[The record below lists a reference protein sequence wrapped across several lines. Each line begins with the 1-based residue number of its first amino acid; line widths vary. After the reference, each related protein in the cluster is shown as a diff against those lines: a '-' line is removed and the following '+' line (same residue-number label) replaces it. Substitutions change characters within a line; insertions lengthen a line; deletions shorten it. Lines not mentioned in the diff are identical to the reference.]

1 MRTRQLMTNQS
12 VACAAGMRG
21 GRWVALAVVLLT
33 TLGLSSGRAGS
44 LDPSHVPADAQWLI
58 HIDYEA
64 LSDSALCQTIRDEKP
79 AVSKMVQG
87 WMKQRYGIDPPQDLK
102 SLTMFSRDYREYTG
116 TVVIKADY
124 DGKKVKQRLQQA
136 MNHRTTQWQDHTLH
150 TITLSEQKS
159 ADEGPS
165 GDEEM
170 TVVMVDEETLIL
182 ASSVANAKRDLKLL
196 AGKSTSLQGK
206 KSPLLTDKVD
216 SAWMHG
222 AAINLGELKQHPVAM
237 PIIAQHERIT
247 WSFGK
252 QSDGKLYEQANLV
265 AQSNQIAKKMKT
277 ILDGVVAY
285 EELWAAE
292 SKPLSA
298 LIQNVEVTHEGQA
311 TGFHWQGSSDQVV
324 DAMEDVFAMM
334 ESWKPILM
342 KHKQEQGYQAQ

>member
-1 MRTRQLMTNQS
+1 MRTRQLMTSQS
-12 VACAAGMRG
+12 AVCSAGIRG
-21 GRWVALAVVLLT
+21 SRSVALAVVLLT
-33 TLGLSSGRAGS
+33 TFGLSSGRAGS
-44 LDPSHVPADAQWLI
+44 LDPSHVPAEAQWLI

-64 LSDSALCQTIRDEKP
+64 LSDSAICQAIREEKP

-124 DGKKVKQRLQQA
+124 DPEKVKQRLQQS
-136 MNHRTTQWQDHTLH
+136 MNHRTTQWQDHILH
-150 TITLSEQKS
+150 TITLSKQKS
-159 ADEGPS
+159 PDEGPS

-170 TVVMVDEETLIL
+170 TVVLVDNETILL

-196 AGKSTSLQGK
+196 AGNSNSLQGK
-206 KSPLLTDKVD
+206 KSALLTDKVE

-237 PIIAQHERIT
+237 PILAQHERIT

-252 QSDGKLYEQANLV
+252 QSDGKLYEQAKLV
-265 AQSNQIAKKMKT
+265 AQSKQTAKKMKT

-285 EELWAAE
+285 EELWATE
-292 SKPLSA
+292 SEPLSA
-298 LIQNVEVTHEGQA
+298 LIKNVQITHEKKT
-311 TGFHWQGSSDQVV
+311 TGFHWQGSSDQVIA
-324 DAMEDVFAMM
+324 AMEDLFALM
-334 ESWKPILM
+334 ETWKPLLM
-342 KHKQEQGYQAQ
+342 KHEQKQGYQN